1 MNWSQR
7 CREKQRTWIWQRR
20 RLGQDMRL
28 EWKPSVKNDHEK
40 KVDALS
46 LGDVV
51 YGHYISVFM
60 WSTNHIMCAI
70 WLSDVIN
77 TDM

>member
-1 MNWSQR
+1 MIWSQKLGHK
-7 CREKQRTWIWQRR
+7 ERR
-20 RLGQDMRL
+20 HRLGQKMRL
-28 EWKPSVKNDHEK
+28 AWRPSVSNDHEN
-40 KVDALS
+40 KVLPFYVV
-46 LGDVV
+46 DVV

-60 WSTNHIMCAI
+60 WSTNHIMCAT